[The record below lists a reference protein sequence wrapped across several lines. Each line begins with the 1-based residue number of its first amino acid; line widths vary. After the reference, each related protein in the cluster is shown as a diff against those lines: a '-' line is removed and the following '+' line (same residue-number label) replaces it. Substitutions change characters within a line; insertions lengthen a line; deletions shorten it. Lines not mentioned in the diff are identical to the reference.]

1 MHRAANV
8 ILSVIAVVR
17 EKSQK
22 DSRIPFDKQ
31 DLKGNPLNSNIS
43 GWYSNSF
50 IAGEGEDMEGF
61 MENALGELAIEFDQD
76 YDGILTKIEV
86 L

>member
-22 DSRIPFDKQ
+22 DWRIPFDKQ
-31 DLKGNPLNSNIS
+31 DLKGNHLDSNIS

-50 IAGEGEDMEGF
+50 IQVKEQPSH
-61 MENALGELAIEFDQD
+61 ALTLSSCNT
-76 YDGILTKIEV
+76 LKCT
-86 L
+86 